1 MSEMNKEIKT
11 NELGLIPAIIQD
23 NKTDEVIMLGY
34 MNQES
39 IDLTINSN
47 HVWFYSRSRK
57 KLWEK
62 GEKSGNYLKLIS
74 LSLDCDKDTILI
86 KAVPIGPICHTGNST
101 CFSNDNIHKQNTL
114 NSLVAI
120 IKQRKE
126 DCNPDSYT
134 SNLLKEGMPKIAQK
148 IVEEAGELSIA
159 SLTDKGSTK
168 IIGEFSDLIYH
179 MLVML
184 EKADINIEEIWDE
197 LELRK
202 K

>member
-1 MSEMNKEIKT
+1 MNKEIKT
-11 NELGLIPAIIQD
+11 NKLGLIPAIIQD
-23 NKTDEVIMLGY
+23 NRTDEVIMLGY

-74 LSLDCDKDTILI
+74 FSLDCDKDTILI
-86 KAVPIGPICHTGNST
+86 KAVPTGPICHTGNST
-101 CFSNDNIHKQNTL
+101 CFSNDNKYKQNTL
-114 NSLVAI
+114 NSLIAI

-126 DCNPDSYT
+126 DYNPDSYT

-159 SLTDKGSTK
+159 SLTDKNSTK
-168 IIGEFSDLIYH
+168 IIHEFCDLIYH

-184 EKADINIEEIWDE
+184 EKADINIEEIWNE
-197 LELRK
+197 LESRK

>member
-86 KAVPIGPICHTGNST
+86 KAVPTGPICHTGNST

-126 DCNPDSYT
+126 DHNPDSYT

>member
-1 MSEMNKEIKT
+1 MNKEIKT
-11 NELGLIPAIIQD
+11 NKLGLIPAIIQD
-23 NKTDEVIMLGY
+23 NRTDEVIMLGY

-57 KLWEK
+57 RLWEK

-74 LSLDCDKDTILI
+74 LSLDCDQDTILI
-86 KAVPIGPICHTGNST
+86 KAVPTGPICHTGNST
-101 CFSNDNIHKQNTL
+101 CFSNENIHKQNTL
-114 NSLVAI
+114 NSLIAI

-126 DCNPDSYT
+126 DHNPDSYT

-159 SLTDKGSTK
+159 SLTDKNRTK
-168 IIGEFSDLIYH
+168 IIYEFCDLIYH

>member
-1 MSEMNKEIKT
+1 MNKEIKT
-11 NELGLIPAIIQD
+11 NKLGLIPAIIQD
-23 NKTDEVIMLGY
+23 NRTDEVIMLGY

-86 KAVPIGPICHTGNST
+86 KAVPNGPICHTGNST

-114 NSLVAI
+114 NSLIAI

-126 DCNPDSYT
+126 DHNPDSYT

-159 SLTDKGSTK
+159 SLTDKNSTK
-168 IIGEFSDLIYH
+168 IIHEFCDLIYH

-184 EKADINIEEIWDE
+184 EKADITIEEIWNE
-197 LELRK
+197 LESRK

>member
-1 MSEMNKEIKT
+1 MNKEIKT
-11 NELGLIPAIIQD
+11 NKSGLIPAIIQD
-23 NKTDEVIMLGY
+23 NRTDEVIMLGY

-39 IDLTINSN
+39 IDLTLNTN

-74 LSLDCDKDTILI
+74 FSLDCDKDTILI
-86 KAVPIGPICHTGNST
+86 KAVPTGPICHTGNST
-101 CFSNDNIHKQNTL
+101 CFSNDNKYKQNTL
-114 NSLVAI
+114 NSLIAI

-126 DCNPDSYT
+126 DYNPDSYT

-159 SLTDKGSTK
+159 SLTDKNSSK
-168 IIGEFSDLIYH
+168 IIHEFSDLIYH

>member
-1 MSEMNKEIKT
+1 MNKEIKT
-11 NELGLIPAIIQD
+11 NKSGLIPAIIQD
-23 NKTDEVIMLGY
+23 NRTDEVIMLGY

-39 IDLTINSN
+39 IDLTLNTN

-86 KAVPIGPICHTGNST
+86 KAVPTGPICHTGNST
-101 CFSNDNIHKQNTL
+101 CFSNDNQYKQNTL
-114 NSLVAI
+114 NSLIAI

-126 DCNPDSYT
+126 DYNPDSYT

-159 SLTDKGSTK
+159 SLTDKNSSK
-168 IIGEFSDLIYH
+168 IIHEFSDLIYH

>member
-1 MSEMNKEIKT
+1 MNKEIKT
-11 NELGLIPAIIQD
+11 NKSGLIPAIIQD
-23 NKTDEVIMLGY
+23 NRTDEVIMLGY

-74 LSLDCDKDTILI
+74 FSLDCDKDTILI
-86 KAVPIGPICHTGNST
+86 KDVPTGPICHTGNST
-101 CFSNDNIHKQNTL
+101 CFSNDNKYKQNTL
-114 NSLVAI
+114 NSLIAI

-126 DCNPDSYT
+126 DYNPDSYT

-159 SLTDKGSTK
+159 SLTDKHSTK
-168 IIGEFSDLIYH
+168 IIHEFSDLIYH

>member
-1 MSEMNKEIKT
+1 MNKEIKT
-11 NELGLIPAIIQD
+11 NKLGLIPAIIQD
-23 NKTDEVIMLGY
+23 NRTDEVIMLGY

-57 KLWEK
+57 RLWEK

-86 KAVPIGPICHTGNST
+86 KAVPNGPICHTGNST

-114 NSLVAI
+114 NSLIAI

-126 DCNPDSYT
+126 DHNPDSYT

-159 SLTDKGSTK
+159 SLTDKNSTK
-168 IIGEFSDLIYH
+168 IIHEFCDLIYH

-184 EKADINIEEIWDE
+184 EKADITIEEIWNE
-197 LELRK
+197 LESRK

>member
-1 MSEMNKEIKT
+1 MNKEIKT
-11 NELGLIPAIIQD
+11 NKLGLIPAIIQD
-23 NKTDEVIMLGY
+23 NRTDEVIMLGY

-86 KAVPIGPICHTGNST
+86 KAVPTGPICHTGNST

-114 NSLVAI
+114 NSLIAI

-126 DCNPDSYT
+126 DHNPDSYT

-159 SLTDKGSTK
+159 SLTDKNSTK
-168 IIGEFSDLIYH
+168 IIHEFCDLIYH

-184 EKADINIEEIWDE
+184 EKADINIEEIWNE
-197 LELRK
+197 LESRK

>member
-1 MSEMNKEIKT
+1 MNKEIKT
-11 NELGLIPAIIQD
+11 NKSGLIPAIIQD
-23 NKTDEVIMLGY
+23 NRTDEVIMLGY

-39 IDLTINSN
+39 IDLTLNTN

-86 KAVPIGPICHTGNST
+86 KAVPTGPTCHTGNST
-101 CFSNDNIHKQNTL
+101 CFNNDNKHKQNTL
-114 NSLVAI
+114 NSLIGI

-126 DCNPDSYT
+126 DYNPDSYT
-134 SNLLKEGMPKIAQK
+134 SNLLNEGMPKIAQK

-159 SLTDKGSTK
+159 SLTDKNSSK
-168 IIGEFSDLIYH
+168 IIHEFSDLIYH

>member
-1 MSEMNKEIKT
+1 MNKEIKT
-11 NELGLIPAIIQD
+11 NKSGLIPAIIQD
-23 NKTDEVIMLGY
+23 NRTDEVIMLGY

-39 IDLTINSN
+39 IDLTLNTN

-86 KAVPIGPICHTGNST
+86 KAVPTGPICHTGNST
-101 CFSNDNIHKQNTL
+101 CFSNDNQYKQNTL
-114 NSLVAI
+114 NSLIAI
-120 IKQRKE
+120 IKQRNE
-126 DCNPDSYT
+126 DYNPDSYT

-159 SLTDKGSTK
+159 SLTDKNSSK
-168 IIGEFSDLIYH
+168 IIHEFSDLIYH

>member
-1 MSEMNKEIKT
+1 MNKEIKT
-11 NELGLIPAIIQD
+11 NKLGLIPAIIQD
-23 NKTDEVIMLGY
+23 NRTDEVIMLGY

-57 KLWEK
+57 RLWEK

-74 LSLDCDKDTILI
+74 FSLDCDKDTILI
-86 KAVPIGPICHTGNST
+86 KAVPTGPICHTGNST

-114 NSLVAI
+114 NSLIAI

-126 DCNPDSYT
+126 DHNPDSYT

-159 SLTDKGSTK
+159 SLTDKNSTK
-168 IIGEFSDLIYH
+168 IIHEFCDLIYH

-184 EKADINIEEIWDE
+184 EKADITIEEIWNE
-197 LELRK
+197 LESRK

>member
-1 MSEMNKEIKT
+1 MNKEIKT
-11 NELGLIPAIIQD
+11 NKSGLIPAIIQD
-23 NKTDEVIMLGY
+23 NRTDEVIMLGY

-39 IDLTINSN
+39 IDLTLNTN

-86 KAVPIGPICHTGNST
+86 KAVPTGPTCHTGNST
-101 CFSNDNIHKQNTL
+101 CFSNDNKYKQNTL
-114 NSLVAI
+114 NSLIAI

-126 DCNPDSYT
+126 DYNPDSYT

-159 SLTDKGSTK
+159 SLTDKNSSK
-168 IIGEFSDLIYH
+168 IIHEFSDLIYH

>member
-1 MSEMNKEIKT
+1 MNKEIKT
-11 NELGLIPAIIQD
+11 NKLGLIPAIIQD
-23 NKTDEVIMLGY
+23 NRTDEVIMLGY

-57 KLWEK
+57 RLWEK

-86 KAVPIGPICHTGNST
+86 KAVPTGPICHTGNST

-114 NSLVAI
+114 NSLIAI

-126 DCNPDSYT
+126 DHNPDSYT

-159 SLTDKGSTK
+159 SLTDKNSTK
-168 IIGEFSDLIYH
+168 IIHEFCDLIYH

-184 EKADINIEEIWDE
+184 EKADINIKEIWDE

>member
-1 MSEMNKEIKT
+1 MNKEIKT
-11 NELGLIPAIIQD
+11 NKLGLIPAIIQD
-23 NKTDEVIMLGY
+23 NRTDEVIMLGY

-74 LSLDCDKDTILI
+74 FSLDCDKDTILI
-86 KAVPIGPICHTGNST
+86 KAVPNGPICHTGNST

-114 NSLVAI
+114 NSLIAI

-126 DCNPDSYT
+126 DHNPDSYT

-159 SLTDKGSTK
+159 SLTDKNSTK
-168 IIGEFSDLIYH
+168 IIHEFCDLIYH

-184 EKADINIEEIWDE
+184 EKADITIEEIWNE
-197 LELRK
+197 LESRK

>member
-1 MSEMNKEIKT
+1 MNKEIKT
-11 NELGLIPAIIQD
+11 NKSGLIPAIIQD
-23 NKTDEVIMLGY
+23 NRTDEVIMLGY

-39 IDLTINSN
+39 IDLTLNTN

-86 KAVPIGPICHTGNST
+86 KAVPTGPICHTGNST
-101 CFSNDNIHKQNTL
+101 CFSNDNKYKQNTL
-114 NSLVAI
+114 NSLIAI
-120 IKQRKE
+120 IKQRNE
-126 DCNPDSYT
+126 DYNPDSYT

-159 SLTDKGSTK
+159 SLTDKNSSK
-168 IIGEFSDLIYH
+168 IIHEFSDLIYH

>member
-1 MSEMNKEIKT
+1 MMLDTLAIPFVKEQNIKDRIQGFFIW
-11 NELGLIPAIIQD
+11 LLVLFIAILLVGSWFASLI
-23 NKTDEVIMLGY
+23 G
-34 MNQES
+34 
-39 IDLTINSN
+39 
-47 HVWFYSRSRK
+47 
-57 KLWEK
+57 
-62 GEKSGNYLKLIS
+62 
-74 LSLDCDKDTILI
+74 
-86 KAVPIGPICHTGNST
+86 
-101 CFSNDNIHKQNTL
+101 
-114 NSLVAI
+114 I

-126 DCNPDSYT
+126 DYNPDSYT

-159 SLTDKGSTK
+159 SLTDKNSSK
-168 IIGEFSDLIYH
+168 IIHEFSDLIYH

>member
-1 MSEMNKEIKT
+1 MNKEIKT
-11 NELGLIPAIIQD
+11 NKSGLIPAIIQD
-23 NKTDEVIMLGY
+23 NRTDEVIMLGY

-39 IDLTINSN
+39 IDLTLNTN

-86 KAVPIGPICHTGNST
+86 KAVPTGPICHTGNST
-101 CFSNDNIHKQNTL
+101 CFSNDNKHKQNTL
-114 NSLVAI
+114 NSLIGI

-126 DCNPDSYT
+126 DYNPDSYT

-159 SLTDKGSTK
+159 SLTDKNSSK
-168 IIGEFSDLIYH
+168 IIHEFSDLIYH